1 MGLMTGDGRL
11 REDGPRRGLRR
22 PGGDGRRAAGAGGRR
37 GPRSGAVLGVLCLG
51 LLLSMYNA
59 TVVNVM
65 LPDIRVSLHASG
77 AGLAWVAALYSLVY
91 AALLMGGGALGAR
104 VGRRAAFLGGVAVFT
119 AGSAACAA
127 APGLG
132 FLVGARAVQAV
143 GVAALIPQTLSMLVT
158 EYADPARRARAV
170 GVWAGVAS
178 IGLAAGPVAGGAITQ
193 AASWRAGFW
202 VSVALGAV
210 TVAAGLR
217 VVSRQRYGRPA
228 RPAAPDFLGA
238 GLSVLALGAL
248 VYGLIESS
256 ALGWGSP
263 AVAGALALAGAAA
276 AGFVAGQGRA
286 ARRGRQPLMPL
297 GLWRSGRFAA
307 ANLSALAYFIML
319 YGILYFYS
327 IDLQQYRDYS
337 TLGAGL
343 AFLPMT
349 VLMAVLGPVAGR
361 LSARWSTTP
370 VMVAGLGLAA
380 AGSLCLALTPAG
392 GSALDLGWRF
402 ALIGLG
408 AGLMNSPMSN
418 TAVSSADPAH
428 SGAASATH
436 NTFRQIGGTLGVA
449 ALGTIVAAGH
459 HATAAEPAA
468 FQAGLAHA
476 FTAVAALL
484 ALCAITVAL
493 LARNKTKQRTHGKH
507 SDCAQ
512 ARPTAVAADPGP
524 VQPGRAPGGEGRGPA
539 RPVRLVVGFDN
550 SESAR
555 RALAWGANVLRDGHG
570 TLHVIYADRVLI
582 ASDLPGFARTEMD
595 RARDEKAAG
604 VAETAAQIA
613 ATAGVPHTFERRQE
627 SPADAILIAADAE
640 DAAEPAGAPV
650 IVVGRSHHATG
661 QVIGSVP
668 DRLLRR
674 SPYPVLTVS

>member
-11 REDGPRRGLRR
+11 REERARRGPRR
-22 PGGDGRRAAGAGGRR
+22 PGGDGGR
-37 GPRSGAVLGVLCLG
+37 GPGGGDPRSPGSAAVLAVVCLG

-65 LPDIRVSLHASG
+65 LPDMRVSLHASG
-77 AGLAWVAALYSLVY
+77 TGLAWVAALYSLVY
-91 AALLMGGGALGAR
+91 AALLMAGGALGAR
-104 VGRRAAFLGGVAVFT
+104 VGRRAAFLGGVALFT

-132 FLVGARAVQAV
+132 FLLCARAVQAV
-143 GVAALIPQTLSMLVT
+143 GVAALIPQTLSILVT
-158 EYADPARRARAV
+158 EYADPARRARAI

-178 IGLAAGPVAGGAITQ
+178 IGLAAGPVVGGAITE

-210 TVAAGLR
+210 TVAVGPR
-217 VVSRQRYGRPA
+217 VVSRSRYGRPA
-228 RPAAPDFLGA
+228 RPAAPDLAGA

-263 AVAGALALAGAAA
+263 LIIGALAVAVAAA
-276 AGFVAGQGRA
+276 AGFVASQGRA
-286 ARRGRQPLMPL
+286 AGRGRQPLMPL
-297 GLWRSGRFAA
+297 ELWRSGRFIA
-307 ANLSALAYFIML
+307 ANLSALGYFVLL

-327 IDLQQYRDYS
+327 IDLQQYHRYS

-361 LSARWSTTP
+361 LSARFSTAP
-370 VMVAGLGLAA
+370 VMVAGLLAA
-380 AGSLCLALTPAG
+380 AAGALCLALDPAG

-418 TAVSSADPAH
+418 TAVSSADARH

-459 HATAAEPAA
+459 HATASPAA
-468 FQAGLAHA
+468 FQAGLGHA
-476 FTAVAALL
+476 FIAVAALL
-484 ALCAITVAL
+484 AICAVAVTA
-493 LARNKTKQRTHGKH
+493 LAKTRTGKRPHGKH
-507 SDCAQ
+507 SGGAQ
-512 ARPTAVAADPGP
+512 APPTAVAADPGP
-524 VQPGRAPGGEGRGPA
+524 VQPGRAPGAEGRGPA

-555 RALAWGANVLRDGHG
+555 RALAWGANVLRGGHG

-582 ASDLPGFARTEMD
+582 ASDLPGFARAGMD
-595 RARDEKAAG
+595 RARDEKAAD

-613 ATAGVPHTFERRQE
+613 ATAGVPHTFERRPE

-640 DAAEPAGAPV
+640 DAAEPV
-650 IVVGRSHHATG
+650 IVVGRSHHAAR